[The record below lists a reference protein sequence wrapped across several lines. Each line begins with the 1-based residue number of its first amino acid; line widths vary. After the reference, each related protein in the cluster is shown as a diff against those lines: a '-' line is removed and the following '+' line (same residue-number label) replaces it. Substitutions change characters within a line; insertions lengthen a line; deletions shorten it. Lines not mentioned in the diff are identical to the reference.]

1 MNSGFSRGGSSAL
14 PDLGAVPDNALLVVH
29 PSSYTSHI
37 SLGSAMAALP
47 WCPGILEDHWVGGV
61 PQESDE
67 SCGPLFR
74 SAFPEVLKATTQLGT
89 AESDDGVGALNSPV
103 HSGSFEPCADG
114 YFAPGLYNA
123 RGSTQALRMEVRI
136 AHAVSVGLE
145 IVETATRVLGVAH
158 LATDGGE

>member
-1 MNSGFSRGGSSAL
+1 MQSAARETGQ
-14 PDLGAVPDNALLVVH
+14 GA
-29 PSSYTSHI
+29 
-37 SLGSAMAALP
+37 
-47 WCPGILEDHWVGGV
+47 

-89 AESDDGVGALNSPV
+89 AESDDSVGALNSPV
-103 HSGSFEPCADG
+103 HSGSFEPRADG

-145 IVETATRVLGVAH
+145 IVETATRVLGAAH

>member
-1 MNSGFSRGGSSAL
+1 MDCERWERGVRVDRGWSL
-14 PDLGAVPDNALLVVH
+14 FPVHIRYPRGAR
-29 PSSYTSHI
+29 
-37 SLGSAMAALP
+37 
-47 WCPGILEDHWVGGV
+47 
-61 PQESDE
+61 QESDE

-123 RGSTQALRMEVRI
+123 RGSTQALRMDVRI

>member
-1 MNSGFSRGGSSAL
+1 MRVAQRLPPARTAL
-14 PDLGAVPDNALLVVH
+14 QRDL
-29 PSSYTSHI
+29 
-37 SLGSAMAALP
+37 
-47 WCPGILEDHWVGGV
+47 GV

>member
-1 MNSGFSRGGSSAL
+1 MCLSGRNSLRAPGTKKPKRPLAWPFLSTGWRAFSPGQ
-14 PDLGAVPDNALLVVH
+14 GA
-29 PSSYTSHI
+29 
-37 SLGSAMAALP
+37 
-47 WCPGILEDHWVGGV
+47 

-158 LATDGGE
+158 